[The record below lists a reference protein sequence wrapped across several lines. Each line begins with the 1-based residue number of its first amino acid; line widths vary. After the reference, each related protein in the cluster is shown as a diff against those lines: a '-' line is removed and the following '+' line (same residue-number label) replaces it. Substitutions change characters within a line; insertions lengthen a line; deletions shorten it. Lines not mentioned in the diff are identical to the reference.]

1 MRLLIDTHLLLWA
14 LGDPGRLGTSFRND
28 LEDSANQ
35 ILFSTASICE
45 IAIKAGLRKADFTAR
60 PEVIAGEALARGFSE
75 LQIGWRAAAAVTDPR
90 HLHRDPFDRILVAQ
104 AVAEPVHLFTS
115 DRKLLAYSDMVR
127 MADVR

>member
-90 HLHRDPFDRILVAQ
+90 HLHRDPFDRLIIAQ
-104 AVAEPVHLFTS
+104 ALTS
-115 DRKLLAYSDMVR
+115 GLTLATRDSAFDAYAGLDILKV
-127 MADVR
+127 